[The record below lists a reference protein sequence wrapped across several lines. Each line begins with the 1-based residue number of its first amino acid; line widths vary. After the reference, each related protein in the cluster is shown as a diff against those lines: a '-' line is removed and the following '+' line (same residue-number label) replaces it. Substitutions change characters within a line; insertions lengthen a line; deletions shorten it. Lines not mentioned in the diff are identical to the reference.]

1 MYHKIVTVIFIFLLT
16 LSSLSILSVGD
27 AQEEEIKIE
36 WNRPIHF
43 LGPQKTLVL
52 MVEFSDVRIRASIQK
67 VEEIVN
73 IVNRFIKSSS
83 YGKTWLDYYI
93 YPKVITLPKN
103 MAYYG
108 GPSPGAQRGDD
119 NARSLEFKYLAIK
132 FFKEKSGKDITE
144 FKHII
149 IVHAG
154 GDEATSGSPNDIWSH
169 CMMSKPLYLLGE
181 MYGLDTIYEMLKRQG
196 PEYQMIAD
204 ILMHKK
210 PDGGWHLIAGVE
222 TVAEEDVPS
231 VMIHEF
237 THSMWIYDHYV
248 YSKDGYSAGSEVG
261 VWTNM
266 DSGPFLDPPVDIDGW
281 SKYLLGWIE
290 AVEVKEDG
298 EYIIHTL
305 DKPDE
310 PHGIIIPINE
320 EEYYFIH
327 ARRPVGQD
335 AALPSPGV
343 LLFKI
348 NKYRSRNV
356 EGEPY
361 MVSLLDA
368 NLGTPPEC
376 KTLDKRYIRLCETLD
391 APYYD
396 YNHYRG
402 QWSGLGRLG
411 SYAINL
417 LTEEVTTEEG
427 YYIKVTEF
435 DGSKGIAKVYI
446 SLEGEPAEETEEDTE
461 PDKEVTIIT
470 RTLTGTYT
478 ETIYTTVTTHGTVT
492 KSIIVT
498 VTVAPPPRIESFTD
512 YLSIIIILAAV
523 IIVFVMIIFR
533 KKAPLPPPPPQ
544 YPPW

>member
-1 MYHKIVTVIFIFLLT
+1 MYHKIATIIFIFLLT

-27 AQEEEIKIE
+27 AQEDEIKIE

-43 LGPQKTLVL
+43 LGPQRTLVL
-52 MVEFSDVRIRASIQK
+52 IVEFSDVRFRSSIQK
-67 VEEIVN
+67 VEEIVD

-93 YPKVITLPKN
+93 YPKIITLPKN

-132 FFKEKSGKDITE
+132 FFKERSGKDITE
-144 FKHII
+144 FKHVI

-154 GDEATSGSPNDIWSH
+154 GDEAASGSPNDIWSH
-169 CMMSKPLYLLGE
+169 CMMSKPIYLLGE
-181 MYGLDTIYEMLKRQG
+181 EYGLDAIYEMLMSQG
-196 PEYQMIAD
+196 PEYQMVAD

-210 PDGGWHLIAGVE
+210 PDGEWHLIAGVE
-222 TVAEEDVPS
+222 TVAEEDMPS
-231 VMIHEF
+231 VMMHEF

-266 DSGPFLDPPVDIDGW
+266 DAGPMLDPPVDIDGW
-281 SKYLLGWIE
+281 SKYLLGWVE

-335 AALPSPGV
+335 AALPGPGV

-348 NKYRSRNV
+348 NKYRSRNI

-361 MVSLLDA
+361 MVSLSDA
-368 NLGTPPEC
+368 NPDTPPEC
-376 KTLDKRYIRLCETLD
+376 RDLDKRKVRLCETLD
-391 APYYD
+391 APYYED
-396 YNHYRG
+396 EQYRG
-402 QWSGLGRLG
+402 LWGRF
-411 SYAINL
+411 AINL

-427 YYIKVTEF
+427 FYIKVTEF
-435 DGSKGIAKVYI
+435 DESEGFAKVYI
-446 SLEGEPAEETEEDTE
+446 SLQGKPADEVVEDAE
-461 PDKEVTIIT
+461 KDEEVTTVTKTI
-470 RTLTGTYT
+470 TGTYT
-478 ETIYTTVTTHGTVT
+478 ETIYTTITTFGTVT
-492 KSIIVT
+492 KSIVVT
-498 VTVAPPPRIESFTD
+498 VTVAPPPRMENWTD
-512 YLSIIIILAAV
+512 YLSIIIIFAAV
-523 IIVFVMIIFR
+523 VAVFAIIILR
-533 KKAPLPPPPPQ
+533 KRAPPPPPPPQ